1 MAGEKKSPFA
11 APVLLVVDASD
22 TVVRAA
28 QLAAELAAAF
38 KTSIV
43 AVSVVDTE
51 TLGFLL
57 RGNIL
62 VKDEMEELDRDLG
75 VSGEHYLRMA
85 AAVAQ
90 EAGVPCEQALLHGS
104 WHQSVITKQREV
116 KAGIVVVGGFSYSM
130 MKRDVVGKA
139 KQLIIDEVQCPV
151 LIVR

>member
-1 MAGEKKSPFA
+1 MPAERKSPFA
-11 APVLLVVDASD
+11 APILLVVDASD

-62 VKDEMEELDRDLG
+62 VKDEMEDLDRDLG
-75 VSGEHYLRMA
+75 VSAGHYLRMA

-90 EAGVPCEQALLHGS
+90 EAGVPCEQVLLRGS
-104 WHQSVITKQREV
+104 WHQSVITRQREI

-139 KQLIIDEVQCPV
+139 KQLIIDEVTCPV

>member
-1 MAGEKKSPFA
+1 MPDEKKSPFA
-11 APVLLVVDASD
+11 APILLVVDASD
-22 TVVRAA
+22 AVVRAA
-28 QLAAELAAAF
+28 QLAVELAAAF

-75 VSGEHYLRMA
+75 ESGGRYLRMA
-85 AAVAQ
+85 AAIAQ
-90 EAGVPCEQALLHGS
+90 EALVPCEQVLLHGS
-104 WHQSVITKQREV
+104 WHQSVVTKQREI
-116 KAGIVVVGGFSYSM
+116 KAGLLVVGGFSYSM
-130 MKRDVVGKA
+130 MKRDVIGKA